1 MTTRTRLCTC
11 SALLFSA
18 LTAADAGPGY
28 HVLKTYVIGGT
39 DGWDYVA
46 LDSIYQPCSRANATD
61 RSGSGLRQ
69 SPRRGHRPQRSPWNG
84 VRVRRRSRL
93 RDVRTGQHGDDV
105 QFETYQVLGKLRADE
120 DADAV
125 LYDRAT
131 NRVYTMNGDANTST
145 VIDPAAG
152 KVVGTIRLGG
162 KPEFAV
168 SAGNG
173 MLYANLEDKA
183 SIAEI
188 DAKALKVVREWPLAP
203 CASPT
208 GLALDGQHHR
218 LFSGCRNRIMAVSD
232 VRQGRLL
239 ATVPIGAGVDGNAYD
254 SGTGFAFS
262 SRGWHADR
270 GKGSGARQVQCCR
283 NGSYNGR
290 CPDDGVGPHDAQAVL
305 GRRAVWP
312 HARFRYLR
320 ERPPSATGPAQ
331 LLCAARGGTVAAA
344 YLPSYREVVNAALP
358 SW

>member
-1 MTTRTRLCTC
+1 MRMKMGRPAL
-11 SALLFSA
+11 ALLLSV

-46 LDSIYQPCSRANATD
+46 LDSIHQHLFVARQTRLIVLDPASGKVLGEVTGLNGAHGTAFAYDVDRGFAT
-61 RSGSGLRQ
+61 SG
-69 SPRRGHRPQRSPWNG
+69 
-84 VRVRRRSRL
+84 
-93 RDVRTGQHGDDV
+93 RDSTVTM
-105 QFETYQVLGKLRADE
+105 FNLETYQVLGKLRADE

-131 NRVYTMNGDANTST
+131 NRIYTMNGDANTST

-218 LFSGCRNRIMAVSD
+218 LFSGCRNRIMAISD

-262 SRGWHADR
+262 SNGDGTLTVVGEAAP
-270 GKGSGARQVQCCR
+270 GKFSVAETVPTMAGARTMTLDPTTHKLYLVGAQFGPMPDSATS
-283 NGSYNGR
+283 GS
-290 CPDDGVGPHDAQAVL
+290 A
-305 GRRAVWP
+305 RR
-312 HARFRYLR
+312 
-320 ERPPSATGPAQ
+320 RPPVLPNSFA
-331 LLCAARGGTVAAA
+331 LL
-344 YLPSYREVVNAALP
+344 VVGR
-358 SW
+358 